1 MKIGELAKAAEIGV
15 ETIRFYEKEG
25 LLPGTPR
32 TGSGYRD
39 FGPESLR
46 RLRFIRRARDLGFTL
61 QEIAQLLTLAE
72 DRSADAGLIRE
83 RAVEKIADIEGRIQ
97 SLERVKSSLQRLVDT
112 GSGADIA
119 RAECPILEA
128 LEG

>member
-1 MKIGELAKAAEIGV
+1 MKIGELAKSAEVGV

-25 LLPGTPR
+25 LLPGAAR

-61 QEIAQLLTLAE
+61 AEIGQLRIAAPTPG
-72 DRSADAGLIRE
+72 RSASAPSPKLATSR
-83 RAVEKIADIEGRIQ
+83 
-97 SLERVKSSLQRLVDT
+97 
-112 GSGADIA
+112 GASTA
-119 RAECPILEA
+119 WSA
-128 LEG
+128 